1 MLTETQLNDRLE
13 HWAREYGWG
22 GMPRE
27 SGSNILQRIMDGV
40 GARGR
45 DVVLNTLGDQVEHA
59 VKLMACTP
67 APRGCTNTLFRAA
80 TVLRVKHLTPHY
92 WPESERLRRLKM
104 IGLPMSRDA
113 YYRADLMGRSYL
125 LGYLSSG
132 RTDLAA

>member
-13 HWAREYGWG
+13 HWSREYGWG

-59 VKLMACTP
+59 VKQMACTP

-80 TVLRVKHLTPHY
+80 TVLRVEHLTPHY
-92 WPESERLRRLKM
+92 WPESERLRRLKT
-104 IGLPMSRDA
+104 IGLPMSRET
-113 YYRADLMGRSYL
+113 YYRGLQLGRSYL
-125 LGYLSSG
+125 LGYLS
-132 RTDLAA
+132 RDLTDLAA